1 MPASRLNLDEFLP
14 YRLSYSANIVSIII
28 ARSYATMFGLK
39 IPEWRLIAVIA
50 EGDGITQQEIG
61 RRTRMDK
68 VTVSRA
74 TLALDS
80 RHLITRRPNPVDGR
94 SQLLRL
100 SEAGWALYGEVA
112 PKALALEAQIFGGFS
127 PDEVATIKRLLR
139 AIDGAAAAI
148 ADSE

>member
-1 MPASRLNLDEFLP
+1 MTASRLNLDDFLP
-14 YRLSYSANIVSIII
+14 YRLSYSANIVSLII
-28 ARSYATMFGLK
+28 ARSYAAMFGLK

-50 EGDGITQQEIG
+50 EAEGITQQEIG

-80 RHLITRRPNPVDGR
+80 RNLIERSPNPIDGR
-94 SQLLRL
+94 SRLLRL
-100 SEAGWALYGEVA
+100 TNAGRALYAEVA

-127 PDEVATIKRLLR
+127 ADEIATIKRLLR
-139 AIDGAAAAI
+139 AIDAAAATL
-148 ADSE
+148 AESE